1 MMKCSYIVALDKND
15 TVVGAL
21 AFAKHDLL
29 LMSEDELKNNLCTPF
44 LFVESQEYALAA
56 HVWQLQKEFVLNTDA
71 PRKHQQHVMLNCQKF
86 ASPPAKIEVRSITIA

>member
-15 TVVGAL
+15 IVVGAL

-44 LFVESQEYALAA
+44 LFVESQATALDA
-56 HVWQLQKEFVLNTDA
+56 HAWQLNKEFVLDA
-71 PRKHQQHVMLNCQKF
+71 KAPKRYQQQVLLNCQKF
-86 ASPPAKIEVRSITIA
+86 SSPPAKIEVRSIMIA